1 MKSKSL
7 IIIGCL
13 AVLTIGCTNQNQ
25 TVTETPTQTATATT
39 ITTSNVKPGTFQS
52 AAHPTQGQVTL
63 VQEAGKNYLEFNQDF
78 KTDLGPDLQ
87 VILSRSEN
95 PASGVKDGNYIRI
108 ARLQK
113 TSGSQ
118 RYALPDN
125 VNLEEFK
132 SVAVW
137 CRLFNATFGY
147 AVL

>member
-1 MKSKSL
+1 MKYKSL
-7 IIIGCL
+7 IIIGCIAIL
-13 AVLTIGCTNQNQ
+13 NVGCTNQNQ
-25 TVTETPTQTATATT
+25 TVTQTPTATT
-39 ITTSNVKPGTFQS
+39 VASANIKAGAFQS

-63 VQEAGKNYLEFNQDF
+63 VKEAGKNYLEFNQDF

-87 VILSRSEN
+87 VILTRSEK
-95 PASGVKDGNYIRI
+95 PASGVKDGDYIRI

-113 TSGSQ
+113 TSGTQ
-118 RYALPDN
+118 RYALPDS
-125 VNLEEFK
+125 VNLQEFK

>member
-1 MKSKSL
+1 MKYKHL
-7 IIIGCL
+7 IIIGCI

-25 TVTETPTQTATATT
+25 TTTQTSTT
-39 ITTSNVKPGTFQS
+39 TTVTSTDFKQGTFQS
-52 AAHPTQGQVTL
+52 AAHPTKGQVTL

-87 VILSRSEN
+87 VILTRSEK
-95 PASGVKDGNYIRI
+95 PTSGIKNGSYIRI

-113 TSGSQ
+113 ISGSQ

-125 VNLEEFK
+125 VNLQEFK
-132 SVAVW
+132 SVAIW